1 VAGIW
6 RRAVQPED
14 DGGGGDHEEEEELG
28 GVLGSSL
35 LGDQGERR
43 SSGSGR
49 EREHAVAGVGVGC
62 GVMREEV
69 SGCGSGSWLSLA
81 P

>member
-1 VAGIW
+1 MAGIW
-6 RRAVQPED
+6 RRAAQQED
-14 DGGGGDHEEEEELG
+14 DGGGGDHKEEEEELG

-35 LGDQGERR
+35 LGDLGERR
-43 SSGSGR
+43 SGSGR

-62 GVMREEV
+62 GVTREEV
-69 SGCGSGSWLSLA
+69 SGRGSEGWLSLA